1 MAEETALEM
10 RQAGQPVRGFK
21 SLHLRLT
28 NRILSAIIHFV
39 ADKVAIITII

>member
-28 NRILSAIIHFV
+28 ATALSVIILFV
-39 ADKVAIITII
+39 ADEVITLR